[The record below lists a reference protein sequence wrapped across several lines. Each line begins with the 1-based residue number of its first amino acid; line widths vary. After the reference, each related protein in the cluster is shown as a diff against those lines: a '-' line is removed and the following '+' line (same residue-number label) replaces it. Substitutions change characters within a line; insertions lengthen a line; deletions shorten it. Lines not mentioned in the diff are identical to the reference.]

1 MMPRRLS
8 LTALILAVLS
18 LGWGSAWA
26 QSTTVKDALVGA
38 WAFVSVVS
46 QTDDGRRGEPFG
58 ANPQGI
64 IIFTP
69 DGRFSLFQSS
79 TNVPRL
85 AANDRA
91 RATPEEAMAVVR
103 ESIAYYGRY
112 TVNEAAREFA
122 LTIEGST
129 YTNLMGPAPQ
139 RRIITSLTATELAFS
154 NPRTPSG
161 VTLHTVWR
169 RASP

>member
-1 MMPRRLS
+1 MPRAHL
-8 LTALILAVLS
+8 AILLFIACLAP
-18 LGWGSAWA
+18 LGASA
-26 QSTTVKDALVGA
+26 QSGPLRDGILGA
-38 WAFVSVVS
+38 WNFVSVVS
-46 QTDDGRRGEPFG
+46 QADDGSRGEPFG
-58 ANPQGI
+58 ASPKGI
-64 IIFTP
+64 MIFTP

-103 ESIAYYGRY
+103 ESIAYYGSY
-112 TVNEAAREFA
+112 TVNEAARELS

-129 YTNLMGPAPQ
+129 YTNLVSGTPQ
-139 RRIITSLTATELAFS
+139 RRIVTALTPTELAFS

-169 RASP
+169 RAAPQ